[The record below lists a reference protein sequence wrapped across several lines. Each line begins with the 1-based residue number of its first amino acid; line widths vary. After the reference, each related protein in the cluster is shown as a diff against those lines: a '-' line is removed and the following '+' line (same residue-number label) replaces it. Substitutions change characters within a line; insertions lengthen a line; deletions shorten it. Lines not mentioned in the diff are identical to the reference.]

1 MSSDA
6 VAAVVLAGGQGRRS
20 GASINKVLLELAGV
34 PILVRAIAPFLQ
46 HELIARVLVVA
57 HQEDL
62 TTIGDLVGESFPAHS
77 VEVIAGGAQRPDSER
92 CALEV
97 LRADIDSGAISAV
110 LIHDG
115 ARPLVPSALIEQ
127 IVNATLDYG
136 GAIPGVGVHALVHRG
151 SLRQLD
157 GAAVRVQTPQGFRA
171 PQLLAAYDAA
181 MEDNFEGTD
190 TSSYVEAYGTLQ
202 VRVVPGSA
210 DNIKLTW
217 PADVS
222 RAEQA
227 LFRLESPGDLR

>member
-20 GASINKVLLELAGV
+20 GASVNKVLLELAGV
-34 PILVRAIAPFLQ
+34 PILIRAIEPFLQ
-46 HELIARVLVVA
+46 HELIARVVVVA
-57 HQEDL
+57 HQD
-62 TTIGDLVGESFPAHS
+62 DLVTIDDLIRGSFPGES
-77 VEVIAGGAQRPDSER
+77 VEVVAGGVQRPDSER

-97 LRADIDSGAISAV
+97 LRADIDSGVISAV

-115 ARPLVPSALIEQ
+115 ARPLVPSTLIEQ
-127 IVNATLDYG
+127 IVDATLDYG

-151 SLRQLD
+151 SMRPVD
-157 GAAVRVQTPQGFRA
+157 GAALRVQTPQGFRA
-171 PQLLAAYDAA
+171 PELLAAYDAA
-181 MEDNFEGTD
+181 LNDDFEGTD
-190 TSSYVEAYGTLQ
+190 TSSYIEAYGTLK
-202 VRVVPGSA
+202 VKVVQGSV

-227 LFRLESPGDLR
+227 LLRLKSLGYLG